1 MANLRPDN
9 TQWNDVGTNL
19 YGCLK
24 QLYLLKKK
32 NRHLKVLLSI
42 GGWTYS
48 ANFAGPA
55 STAFG
60 RLMFTQTAVALVQN
74 LGLDG
79 LDIDWEYPADDTQAS
94 NMVLLLKDL
103 RAGLDAY
110 TAKTN
115 SNRMLLTVACPAGP
129 DKFKILH
136 LREMSQY
143 LDFFNLMAYDYA
155 GSWDTITGHQANL
168 NPSNSNP
175 PCTPFST
182 TAAINYYISQG
193 VPASNIVLGMP
204 LYGRAFTSTQGMGKP
219 FSGVG
224 GGSWENGVWDYKVLP
239 QAGAQEIVDHEV
251 VGSYSFDAAQGV
263 VISYDNLEVV
273 GLKTDY
279 VKAQGLGGAM
289 WWESSGD
296 RTGSGSLMGLV
307 SLRQYSLLDEV
318 AELMLSFRLPV
329 ALPRVEAWIIVKT
342 LCRIRKPSTTT
353 YKRGCPASES
363 QIESIFNGSLAS
375 LDRFLHR

>member
-1 MANLRPDN
+1 VIADLCFDN
-9 TQWNDVGTNL
+9 IQWNDVGTNL

-32 NRHLKVLLSI
+32 NRNLKVLLSI

-55 STAFG
+55 STTGG

-79 LDIDWEYPADDTQAS
+79 LDIDWEYPADDTQAAD
-94 NMVLLLKDL
+94 MVLLLQDL

-110 TAKTN
+110 TAKTS
-115 SNRMLLTVACPAGP
+115 SNRMLLTIACPAGP
-129 DKFKILH
+129 DKFKILY

-155 GSWDTITGHQANL
+155 GSWDTVTGHQANL

-175 PCTPFST
+175 PSTPFST
-182 TAAINYYISQG
+182 TTAINYYLSQG
-193 VPASNIVLGMP
+193 IPAANIVLGMP
-204 LYGRAFTSTQGMGKP
+204 LYGRAFTNTQGMGKP

-239 QAGAQEIVDHEV
+239 QAGAQEIVDEEA
-251 VGSYSFDAAQGV
+251 VGSYSFDSAQGV
-263 VISYDNLEVV
+263 VISYDNQEVV
-273 GLKTDY
+273 GRKTDY
-279 VKAQGLGGAM
+279 VKTQGLGGAM

-307 SLRQYSLLDEV
+307 S
-318 AELMLSFRLPV
+318 
-329 ALPRVEAWIIVKT
+329 I
-342 LCRIRKPSTTT
+342 
-353 YKRGCPASES
+353 S
-363 QIESIFNGSLAS
+363 Q
-375 LDRFLHR
+375 H

>member
-1 MANLRPDN
+1 MFANLCSKI

-32 NRHLKVLLSI
+32 NRNLKVLLSI

-55 STAFG
+55 STAGG
-60 RLMFTQTAVALVQN
+60 RVMFTQTAVQLVQD

-94 NMVLLLKDL
+94 NMVLLLQDL
-103 RAGLDAY
+103 RTGLDAY
-110 TAKTN
+110 TAKTS

-168 NPSNSNP
+168 DPSQSDP

-182 TAAINYYISQG
+182 AAAISYYLSQG
-193 VPASNIVLGMP
+193 IPPSNIVLGMP
-204 LYGRAFTSTQGMGKP
+204 LYGRAFTNTQGMGKP

-224 GGSWENGVWDYKVLP
+224 EGSWENGVWDYKVLP
-239 QAGAQEIVDHEV
+239 RAGAEEIVDGEA
-251 VGSYSFDAAQGV
+251 VGSYSWDAANGV
-263 VISYDNLEVV
+263 VISYDNPAVV
-273 GLKTDY
+273 GLKTNY
-279 VKAQGLGGAM
+279 IKGQGLGGAM

-296 RTGSGSLMGLV
+296 RTGSASLMGSVSTSWSVDLGGVWNLTLV
-307 SLRQYSLLDEV
+307 HRQPVRFARVDLR
-318 AELMLSFRLPV
+318 
-329 ALPRVEAWIIVKT
+329 AWIRVRI
-342 LCRIRKPSTTT
+342 LCPILTPSTITC
-353 YKRGCPASES
+353 KRGCRANDF
-363 QIESIFNGSLAS
+363 QIGFT
-375 LDRFLHR
+375 LDDAGRYLS

>member
-1 MANLRPDN
+1 MFANLCSKI

-32 NRHLKVLLSI
+32 NRNLKVLLSI

-55 STAFG
+55 STAGG
-60 RLMFTQTAVALVQN
+60 RVMFTQTAVQLVQD

-94 NMVLLLKDL
+94 NMVLLLQDL
-103 RAGLDAY
+103 RTGLDAY
-110 TAKTN
+110 TAKTS

-168 NPSNSNP
+168 DPSQSDP

-182 TAAINYYISQG
+182 AAAISYYLSQG
-193 VPASNIVLGMP
+193 IPPSNIVLGMP
-204 LYGRAFTSTQGMGKP
+204 LYGRAFTNTQGMGKP

-224 GGSWENGVWDYKVLP
+224 EGSWENGVWDYKVLP
-239 QAGAQEIVDHEV
+239 RAGAEEIVDGEA
-251 VGSYSFDAAQGV
+251 VGSYSWDAANGV
-263 VISYDNLEVV
+263 VISYDNPAVV
-273 GLKTDY
+273 GLKTNY
-279 VKAQGLGGAM
+279 IKGQGLGGAM

-296 RTGSGSLMGLV
+296 RTGSASLMGSVSTSWSVDLGGVWNLTLV
-307 SLRQYSLLDEV
+307 HRQPVRFARVDLR
-318 AELMLSFRLPV
+318 
-329 ALPRVEAWIIVKT
+329 AWIRVRI
-342 LCRIRKPSTTT
+342 LCPILTPSTITC
-353 YKRGCPASES
+353 KRGCRANDF
-363 QIESIFNGSLAS
+363 QIGLT
-375 LDRFLHR
+375 LDDAGRDLS